1 VEGKSGRLIYM
12 RLPVLEGR
20 AVREVGEPHLR
31 PTLLSPAIFGGRKM
45 SKKSIRQFR
54 GVTRRTFLAV
64 GASALLFAACGNS
77 GQSAADTVAEA
88 SSDTAVPEVSTNKI
102 VSLSATATEMLYAIG
117 AQDQLV
123 AVDNYSNYPEA
134 AASFENKIDASQP
147 SAEAIAALDATVVLL
162 AYDPGNLQTQ
172 LEALG
177 ITVWTG
183 AAATSF
189 DDSYKQITE
198 LGELTGKS
206 TEAEALVASMKSDI
220 ETAVSSMELPDAPV
234 SYFYELDNT
243 YFSVTSNTFVGQIMS
258 QFMLQNIA
266 DTAEAGNDYPQLSQE
281 AIISANPQLVFLADT
296 KCCQQDA
303 QSVAARP
310 GWNKIDA
317 VAKGNVVELDDDV
330 ASRWGPRVV
339 DLVKQVAAAVAKFV
353 ETSKK

>member
-1 VEGKSGRLIYM
+1 
-12 RLPVLEGR
+12 
-20 AVREVGEPHLR
+20 
-31 PTLLSPAIFGGRKM
+31 M
-45 SKKSIRQFR
+45 SMKSIRQFR
-54 GVTRRTFLAV
+54 GVARRTFLAV

-77 GQSAADTVAEA
+77 DQSAADTVADTVAEA
-88 SSDTAVPEVSTNKI
+88 SSDTAVSEVSTNKI

>member
-1 VEGKSGRLIYM
+1 
-12 RLPVLEGR
+12 
-20 AVREVGEPHLR
+20 
-31 PTLLSPAIFGGRKM
+31 M
-45 SKKSIRQFR
+45 SIKSIRQFR

-64 GASALLFAACGNS
+64 GAAALLFAACGTNNK
-77 GQSAADTVAEA
+77 GAADTVADTVA
-88 SSDTAVPEVSTNKI
+88 PATSDTAAPEISTNKI

-147 SAEAIAALDATVVLL
+147 SAEAIAALDATIVLL

-220 ETAVSSMELPDAPV
+220 QTAVSSMELPDAPV

-258 QFMLQNIA
+258 QFKLQNIA

-317 VAKGNVVELDDDV
+317 VAKGNVVELDDDI

-339 DLVKQVAAAVAKFV
+339 DLVKQVATAVAKIV